1 MVRPAGQNGGRTE
14 ADRYGEKGQY
24 MAESNVER
32 PGRALLVGLDTGEDS
47 FFRQSMEELG
57 NLAEAC
63 EMEPVGTVIQ
73 KSREVN
79 QAFYIGP
86 GKVEEVRELAEELDA
101 DLVIFDNALTPSQ
114 LRNLQDAIGRAVMDR
129 TTLIL
134 EIFATRAKTREA
146 MLQVECARL
155 QYILPRLV
163 GLGTAL
169 SRQGGGSGSRSN
181 KGAGEKKLEL
191 DRRRLEARL
200 AECRREL
207 KEVGEKRMTQ
217 RKLRGQAGIP
227 RVALVGYTNAGK
239 STLLNAMIEA
249 YSRGEEREERKV
261 MAKDML
267 FATLDTTV
275 RRIAPA
281 GRQPILLSDTVGFI
295 HKLPH
300 NLVEAFRSTLEET
313 IQADLLVIVVD
324 ASDEDHREQIRV
336 TRETLREIGAG
347 NVPVIYAY
355 NKADRYPEAG
365 EFPRVQGDRIYLSAL
380 QGVGLQELY
389 DLILETLS
397 DRFRECEMLLPYQR
411 GDVVS
416 ALNEQG
422 AVREQ
427 EYTEQGIRL
436 RVCCSIADY
445 NRYREY
451 ITKVEES

>member
-1 MVRPAGQNGGRTE
+1 MIENDVI
-14 ADRYGEKGQY
+14 
-24 MAESNVER
+24 ER
-32 PGRALLVGLDTGEDS
+32 KRALLVGLDTGEDS

-63 EMEPVGTVIQ
+63 EMDPVGMIVQ
-73 KSREVN
+73 RNADVN

-86 GKVEEVRELAEELDA
+86 GKVIEVREAAIEADA
-101 DLVIFDNALTPSQ
+101 DMVIFDNALTPSQ
-114 LRNLQDAIGRAVMDR
+114 LRNLQDEIGLAIMDR

-155 QYILPRLV
+155 QYILPRLI
-163 GLGTAL
+163 GLGAAL

-207 KEVGEKRMTQ
+207 REVSEKRITQ
-217 RKLRGQAGIP
+217 RKLREQAGIP

-239 STLLNAMIEA
+239 STLLNAMIDA
-249 YSRGEEREERKV
+249 TSRQDDAEDRKV

-281 GRQPILLSDTVGFI
+281 GKQPILLSDTVGFI

-300 NLVEAFRSTLEET
+300 NLVEAFKSTLEET
-313 IQADLLVIVVD
+313 AQADLLIIVVD
-324 ASDEDHREQIRV
+324 GSDEDHKEQIQV
-336 TRETLREIGAG
+336 TQETLREIGAG

-355 NKADRYPEAG
+355 NKSDRYMEPG
-365 EFPRVQGDRIYLSAL
+365 TYPKIQGDRIYLSA
-380 QGVGLQELY
+380 GTNKGLCELY
-389 DLILETLS
+389 DMILKTLS

-411 GDVVS
+411 GDIVS
-416 ALNEQG
+416 ALNTAG
-422 AVREQ
+422 AVRAQ
-427 EYTEQGIRL
+427 DYTEHGIRL
-436 RVCCSIADY
+436 KVCCSVADY
-445 NRYREY
+445 NRYKEY
-451 ITKVEES
+451 IVE